1 MTNLKKSLR
10 YYFLSILPCFFLAD
24 ENELLKKQ
32 KEGDLK
38 KALREEKNK
47 RKDAEKLA
55 NSLLIERKKM

>member
-1 MTNLKKSLR
+1 M
-10 YYFLSILPCFFLAD
+10 YQYFPVFLAD